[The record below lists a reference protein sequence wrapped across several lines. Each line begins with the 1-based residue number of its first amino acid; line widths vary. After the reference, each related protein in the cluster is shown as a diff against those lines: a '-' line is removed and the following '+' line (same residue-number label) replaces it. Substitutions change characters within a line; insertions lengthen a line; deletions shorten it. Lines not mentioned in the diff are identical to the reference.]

1 LTARNV
7 DPVLDCLAAQV
18 KRAWSGP
25 GGTDVKQLGPDPL
38 KVTSRAMRTEARAYQ
53 LGASGSSYFLD
64 MLLMEQGPAVVLALF
79 IHTGEIL
86 PADESRTV
94 DLLLHRLAER

>member
-1 LTARNV
+1 VSGR
-7 DPVLDCLAAQV
+7 PGQ
-18 KRAWSGP
+18 RAWSGP
-25 GGTDVKQLGPDPL
+25 GRIGIKQLGPDPL
-38 KVTSRAMRTEARAYQ
+38 KVTSLARRTEARAYQ

-64 MLLMEQGPAVVLALF
+64 MLLMEQGPAVVLALL

-94 DLLLHRLAER
+94 DLLLRRLTER